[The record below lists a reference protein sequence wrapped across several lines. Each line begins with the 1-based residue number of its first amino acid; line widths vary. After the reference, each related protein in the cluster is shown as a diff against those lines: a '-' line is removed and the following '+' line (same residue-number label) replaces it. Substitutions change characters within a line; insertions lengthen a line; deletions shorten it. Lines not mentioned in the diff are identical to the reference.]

1 MCALRLGNNR
11 TVHQREFSAACLV
24 GHFLPLVFSHASR
37 SGFAG
42 SSSGSRA
49 LPLLGR
55 LPNRIRPVTMSR
67 SRPSAVH
74 GGSGA
79 GARALSALRAAAAG
93 GGGGA
98 GSGCCCSLSDGSFGK
113 LSTVS
118 SRAAEAA
125 PAAASLSSAAVKRK
139 AARQWRRLVPSL
151 LRAKRTISHTT
162 DSTRRALAL
171 QYISRHERRRQDAL
185 ASPLEREGGSPGG
198 TPSLRATP
206 GPPRTPAR
214 LGASGQG
221 HGLRT

>member
-1 MCALRLGNNR
+1 MHINPPLPHLLGFGRPVRRLMWHRDAVAAVRRRGILVCALRLGINI
-11 TVHQREFSAACLV
+11 TVHQKN
-24 GHFLPLVFSHASR
+24 HQPLVWWSFPPTR
-37 SGFAG
+37 LQPRLPIG

-49 LPLLGR
+49 LPLPGR

-67 SRPSAVH
+67 SRPSAVR

-79 GARALSALRAAAAG
+79 GARALSALRAAAGGGSG

-139 AARQWRRLVPSL
+139 AARQWRRLVPCT
-151 LRAKRTISHTT
+151 A
-162 DSTRRALAL
+162 
-171 QYISRHERRRQDAL
+171 
-185 ASPLEREGGSPGG
+185 
-198 TPSLRATP
+198 
-206 GPPRTPAR
+206 AR
-214 LGASGQG
+214 
-221 HGLRT
+221 